1 MILDTCYLHVNLPTP
16 NNSRMATVQQILDD
30 ARKHMEK
37 SVEHLENELT
47 KVRAGKVSPS
57 LVDGITVDY
66 YGTQTPINQVAN
78 VSVADARTLV
88 IQPWEKKM
96 LEQIERGILAANIGI
111 TPMNDG
117 NVVKLF
123 QPPLTEERRKEYVK
137 KAHAMAEHARVGI
150 RATRRDAIEG
160 IKKLSK
166 DNVPEDEIK
175 SGETKVQQLTDKYTD
190 IIEKHIQ
197 VKEKEIMTV

>member
-1 MILDTCYLHVNLPTP
+1 
-16 NNSRMATVQQILDD
+16 MATLQQYLDD
-30 ARKHMEK
+30 ARQHMEK
-37 SVEHLENELT
+37 SIEHLENELT
-47 KVRAGKVSPS
+47 KVRAGKISPAI
-57 LVDGITVDY
+57 VDGITVDY
-66 YGTQTPINQVAN
+66 YGAQTPINQVAN

-137 KAHAMAEHARVGI
+137 KAHAMAEHARVGV
-150 RATRRDAIEG
+150 RATRRDAIEH

-166 DNVPEDEIK
+166 ENVPEDEIK
-175 SGETKVQQLTDKYTD
+175 TGEAKVQQLTDKYTA
-190 IIEKHIQ
+190 IIDKHIE

>member
-1 MILDTCYLHVNLPTP
+1 
-16 NNSRMATVQQILDD
+16 MATLQQYLDD
-30 ARKHMEK
+30 ARQHMEK
-37 SVEHLENELT
+37 SIDHLENELT
-47 KVRAGKVSPS
+47 KVRAGKISPS
-57 LVDGITVDY
+57 IVDGITVDY
-66 YGTQTPINQVAN
+66 YGAQTPVNQVAN

-96 LEQIERGILAANIGI
+96 LEQIERAILAANIGI

-137 KAHAMAEHARVGI
+137 KANALAEHARVSI
-150 RATRRDAIEG
+150 RSIRRDAIEH

-175 SGETKVQQLTDKYTD
+175 TGETKVQQLTDKYTA
-190 IIEKHIQ
+190 IIEKHIE

>member
-1 MILDTCYLHVNLPTP
+1 
-16 NNSRMATVQQILDD
+16 MATVQQILDD

>member
-1 MILDTCYLHVNLPTP
+1 
-16 NNSRMATVQQILDD
+16 MASVQQYLDD

-37 SVEHLENELT
+37 SIEHLEVELT
-47 KVRAGKVSPS
+47 KVRAGKVSPNII
-57 LVDGITVDY
+57 DGISVDY
-66 YGTQTPINQVAN
+66 YGATMPINQAAN

-96 LEQIERGILAANIGI
+96 LDVIEKAIMAANIGI

-117 NVVKLF
+117 NMIKLF

-137 KAHAMAEHARVGI
+137 KANAMAEHARVSI
-150 RATRRDAIEG
+150 RAIRRDAIEG

-175 SGETKVQQLTDKYTD
+175 TGETKVQQLTDKYTAV
-190 IIEKHIQ
+190 IEKHME

>member
-1 MILDTCYLHVNLPTP
+1 MN
-16 NNSRMATVQQILDD
+16 TVQQYLDD
-30 ARKHMEK
+30 AKKHMEK
-37 SVEHLENELT
+37 SIEHLETELT
-47 KVRAGKVSPS
+47 KVRAGKISPS
-57 LVDGITVDY
+57 IIDGITVDY
-66 YGTQTPINQVAN
+66 YGSQMPINQAAN

-96 LEQIERGILAANIGI
+96 LEIIERAILAANIGI

-137 KAHAMAEHARVGI
+137 RAHSLAENARVSI
-150 RATRRDAIEG
+150 RSIRRDAIEH

-166 DNVPEDEIK
+166 DNLPEDEIK
-175 SGETKVQQLTDKYTD
+175 SGETKVQQLTDKYIG
-190 IIEKHIQ
+190 IIDKHVE

>member
-1 MILDTCYLHVNLPTP
+1 
-16 NNSRMATVQQILDD
+16 MATVQQYLDD
-30 ARKHMEK
+30 AKAHMEK
-37 SVEHLENELT
+37 SIQHLESELT
-47 KVRAGKVSPS
+47 KVRAGKVSPN
-57 LVDGITVDY
+57 LLDGISVDY
-66 YGTQTPINQVAN
+66 YGAPMPLNQTAN

-96 LEQIERGILAANIGI
+96 LDVIEKAIMAANIGI

-117 NVVKLF
+117 NMIKLF

-150 RATRRDAIEG
+150 RGIRRDAIEN

-166 DNVPEDEIK
+166 DHVPEDEIK
-175 SGETKVQQLTDKYTD
+175 TGETKVQQLTDKYTG
-190 IIEKHIQ
+190 IVEKHME